1 MAILSTVKKV
11 IPYIKEAAGYVLCH
25 ISSQAVEMDDGTLL
39 QDKIESMDSE
49 IDGKANTSH
58 THTATQVKGL
68 TASRALVSNSSGQPS
83 VSNVTSTELNY
94 LDGVTSNIQNQINT
108 LNSNLKKHFAQGGIA
123 NTNNINGYFRS
134 VRITFPVKYKTVPN
148 VVATVMN
155 HENNYIDA
163 RLCTLVQNINT
174 TNATIYVADQ
184 GGEIATQGYQV
195 QWIAVG
201 EIN

>member
-108 LNSNLKKHFAQGGIA
+108 LNSNLKKHFAQGGMA

-134 VRITFPVKYKTVPN
+134 VRITFPTKYKSTPN

-163 RLCTLVQNINT
+163 RLCTLVQNIST

-184 GGEIATQGYQV
+184 GGEIGNQGYQV